1 MGGKSSISEII
12 KFAGTYISVCIG
24 SGFATGQEIMQFF
37 SAHGIVSIL
46 SNLICMGLLAYCG
59 SSLLEIG
66 KTQKLRSSND
76 IFTYL
81 CGNYIGGFFKLFMP
95 IFFFCSF
102 MVMISGAGA
111 SINQYYGIDKQ
122 IGSIIIGLLAL
133 VSVLMGMNKVI
144 DILGN
149 IGPIIAIM
157 SVGVGVVT
165 IARNYESLCDVN
177 QILTTIDVTKPV
189 DHWLTT
195 SIIYTGLNLII
206 ATPFLVGVG
215 STAKKKSSCIWGGII
230 GGVLFMAAAIAL
242 NLGIMSDIENIYIT
256 EIPTLYM
263 ADKIGPI
270 VGAMFSL
277 MLIAGIY
284 TTAVPLLWTVCTS
297 YFKEKSSKFTGI
309 AIFCTVLGII
319 GGRLPFATL
328 VKLIYP
334 LSGMFGVII
343 LISIFVNKIK
353 NNVFGINI
361 KYKGL

>member
-1 MGGKSSISEII
+1 MKNKIDIIEII
-12 KFAGTYISVCIG
+12 KFSGTYISVCIG

-37 SAHGIVSIL
+37 SAHGTISIISTL
-46 SNLICMGLLAYCG
+46 MCMGLLAYCG
-59 SSLLEIG
+59 SQLLIIG
-66 KTQKLRSSND
+66 KTSNLTASND

-81 CGNYIGGFFKLFMP
+81 CGEQVGGFLKLFMP

-111 SINQYYGIDKQ
+111 SISQYYEIDKQ
-122 IGSIIIGLLAL
+122 IGSMILAVIAL

-149 IGPIIAIM
+149 IGPIIAII

-165 IARNYESLCDVN
+165 ITRNYENLFDIN
-177 QILTTIDVTKPV
+177 QILTTIDIAKPI
-189 DHWLTT
+189 DNWFIT
-195 SIIYTGLNLII
+195 SFIYTGLNLII

-215 STAKKKSSCIWGGII
+215 KTAKYKSSCLWGGII
-230 GGVLFMAAAIAL
+230 GAVMFMIAAIAL
-242 NLGIMSDIENIYIT
+242 NLGIMSDIEKIYIT

-270 VGAMFSL
+270 VGHMFSI

-297 YFKEKSSKFTGI
+297 YSKEKSKKFILI
-309 AIFCTVLGII
+309 AIICTILGLI
-319 GGRLPFATL
+319 GSRLSFATL
-328 VKLIYP
+328 VKIIYP
-334 LSGMFGVII
+334 ISGLFGVII
-343 LISIFVNKIK
+343 LISIFILGIK
-353 NNVFGINI
+353 NTIYGVNLMI
-361 KYKGL
+361 KRL